1 MPWNERDCSRTPTTR
16 DGSSS
21 TNSSDRVGRRY
32 RHPRI
37 VRSGSGCPR
46 RAKPPRA
53 AGSRASALSR
63 GRPVCGR
70 CRGDGR
76 TSRFIYT
83 EARGRNGKR
92 YSYFLCRGRQEG
104 VCDLPHLPADRVE
117 DAIVEHYGTLRI
129 PEGFQTTARELLG
142 QVMTDEQASVRQ
154 MHSSMTKQ
162 LKDLDAKEERL
173 LDLAA
178 DGTLPQTKIKDRLR
192 KIHADRAAVEA
203 GLTATNAELAV
214 GWRSSNEGSTSWPI
228 RGICTEPAPMRSD
241 ATSTGRSSNA
251 STSTSTGSSPTS
263 CSNHSPTFILWPEP
277 G

>member
-1 MPWNERDCSRTPTTR
+1 M
-16 DGSSS
+16 
-21 TNSSDRVGRRY
+21 
-32 RHPRI
+32 
-37 VRSGSGCPR
+37 
-46 RAKPPRA
+46 
-53 AGSRASALSR
+53 
-63 GRPVCGR
+63 
-70 CRGDGR
+70 
-76 TSRFIYT
+76 
-83 EARGRNGKR
+83 
-92 YSYFLCRGRQEG
+92 
-104 VCDLPHLPADRVE
+104 CDLPHLPADRVE

-214 GWRSSNEGSTSWPI
+214 GVEILERGLDLLADPWDLYRTRTDEVRRHLNRAFFERLYLDIDGVVADELQQPFADLHTVAGARMTCGNPSI
-228 RGICTEPAPMRSD
+228 RPAPRNGKSGPTLGGVLSD
-241 ATSTGRSSNA
+241 PVSSKTA
-251 STSTSTGSSPTS
+251 LVELPGIEPGSSAAS
-263 CSNHSPTFILWPEP
+263 SGLLRVQFARSLLGSPSLANKP